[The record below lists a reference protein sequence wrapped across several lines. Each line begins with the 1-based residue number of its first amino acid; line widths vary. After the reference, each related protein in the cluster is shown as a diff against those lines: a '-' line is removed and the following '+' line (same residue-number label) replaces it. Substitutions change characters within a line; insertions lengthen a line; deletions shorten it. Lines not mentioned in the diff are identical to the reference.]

1 VRSVAASLLPKS
13 TVGQIMIL
21 VDGSDRVARQSMR
34 SVGRPKSKAQLEGHY
49 LVGDE
54 MSKVNGECR
63 HPRQVN
69 MKDGV

>member
-1 VRSVAASLLPKS
+1 
-13 TVGQIMIL
+13 MIL

-54 MSKVNGECR
+54 MFKVNGECR